1 VFEEVGAF
9 LRAEGAQDFADGRAN
24 GFDGSCAGFSQVVFE
39 FGEQLLDRV
48 QVRGVFRQKD
58 EMGAGLADRGPYR
71 FAFVAAE
78 IVHDD
83 DISEPQGGNEN
94 FLDIEEEP
102 LTIDRTVD
110 QPGRLDA
117 IVAECGEE
125 RHCVPVAVRR
135 CRFEPLSQGAPA
147 AQWRHVG
154 LCPGLIDKNEPGRI
168 NASLIAYPLRA
179 PSSHVGT
186 ILFFGQKCFF

>member
-9 LRAEGAQDFADGRAN
+9 LRAEGAQDFANGRAN

-48 QVRGVFRQKD
+48 QVRRVFRQKD
-58 EMGAGLADRGPYR
+58 EMCAGLADGGPYSLS
-71 FAFVAAE
+71 FVAAE

-83 DISEPQGGNEN
+83 DVSGPHGGDEN
-94 FLDIEEEP
+94 FLDIKEET
-102 LTIDRTVD
+102 LTIDRTID

-117 IVAECGEE
+117 IVAERGEE
-125 RHCVPVAVRR
+125 RHCVPMAVGRF
-135 CRFEPLSQGAPA
+135 RFEPLSYRAPA
-147 AQWRHVG
+147 AQWRHIG
-154 LCPGLIDKNEPGRI
+154 LCPGLIDEDEPGRI
-168 NASLIAYPLRA
+168 NAPLIACPLRA